1 MGSSTCG
8 EGEERSV
15 KRGRILRWDGPTPPL
30 IPHLNY
36 AHSMIKRMT
45 THGHTV
51 ALVESETGKQWT
63 FSELC
68 ELVPR
73 VSGGLAECGVGL
85 GDRVLCLTPIHIDYT
100 LVLLAIIYRGA
111 TCVPINP
118 TLNAEEL
125 AHVLR
130 VSEAR
135 WAVVHE
141 ACVSLAEAAFTYL
154 PSTTL
159 RKMWVMGESPTPDKP
174 SLHDLFSHDPIPP
187 LTTTDGLV
195 PDKMAAIMPF
205 SSGTTGPSKG
215 VLFSHRTLHV
225 PNMTHLFLEQLQP
238 EKAKMTK
245 EIYSRA
251 LLLLPV
257 AHSYGHIMLV
267 NNLFVGTTTVC
278 LTKFTPTAFL
288 ETIQKYQITVCPLVP
303 HLVKFLSDT
312 PLLKEYNIT
321 SVKAVM
327 SGAAPIDTDT
337 INNFEKKTGIPL
349 TRAYGM
355 TETYNAVTR
364 TRPPP
369 DDNPTTVGKVT
380 PYTEVKVI
388 NDGGELVCEG
398 EEGELCVRGPGMML
412 GYANNQTATSATLD
426 SEGWIHT
433 GDIGYYDQQ
442 DFLYITDRRKDII
455 KVKAYPVSPHELE
468 EIVKQYEGV
477 SDVAV
482 VGVKHQRLG
491 EAPKAF
497 VVLKPNAK
505 VTAFQIQSH
514 VEDRVASYKQLA
526 GGVKFVDVIPRNP
539 TGKILKKQL
548 KECDLDPEFSV

>member
-1 MGSSTCG
+1 
-8 EGEERSV
+8 
-15 KRGRILRWDGPTPPL
+15 
-30 IPHLNY
+30 
-36 AHSMIKRMT
+36 
-45 THGHTV
+45 
-51 ALVESETGKQWT
+51 
-63 FSELC
+63 
-68 ELVPR
+68 
-73 VSGGLAECGVGL
+73 
-85 GDRVLCLTPIHIDYT
+85 
-100 LVLLAIIYRGA
+100 
-111 TCVPINP
+111 
-118 TLNAEEL
+118 
-125 AHVLR
+125 
-130 VSEAR
+130 
-135 WAVVHE
+135 
-141 ACVSLAEAAFTYL
+141 
-154 PSTTL
+154 
-159 RKMWVMGESPTPDKP
+159 
-174 SLHDLFSHDPIPP
+174 
-187 LTTTDGLV
+187 
-195 PDKMAAIMPF
+195 
-205 SSGTTGPSKG
+205 
-215 VLFSHRTLHV
+215 
-225 PNMTHLFLEQLQP
+225 
-238 EKAKMTK
+238 MTK
-245 EIYSRA
+245 EIYCRA

-303 HLVKFLSDT
+303 HLVKFLNDT

-369 DDNPTTVGKVT
+369 DDNRTTVGKVT

-412 GYANNQTATSATLD
+412 GYANNQTDTSATLD

-442 DFLYITDRRKDII
+442 DFLYTTDRRKDII

-497 VVLKPNAK
+497 VVFKPNAK
-505 VTAFQIQSH
+505 VTAAQIQSH

-548 KECDLDPEFSV
+548 KECDLDSEFSV

>member
-15 KRGRILRWDGPTPPL
+15 KRGRILRCDGPTPPL

-36 AHSMIKRMT
+36 AHSMIKRMA

-51 ALVESETGKQWT
+51 ALVSTEDK
-63 FSELC
+63 
-68 ELVPR
+68 V
-73 VSGGLAECGVGL
+73 ECGVGL
-85 GDRVLCLTPIHIDYT
+85 GDRVLCLTHIHIDYT

-174 SLHDLFSHDPIPP
+174 TLHDHFSHDPIPP
-187 LTTTDGLV
+187 LTTVLSAHSTVTDGLV

-337 INNFEKKTGIPL
+337 INNFEKKQTGIPL

-433 GDIGYYDQQ
+433 GDI
-442 DFLYITDRRKDII
+442 
-455 KVKAYPVSPHELE
+455 
-468 EIVKQYEGV
+468 
-477 SDVAV
+477 V

-505 VTAFQIQSH
+505 VTAAQIQSH